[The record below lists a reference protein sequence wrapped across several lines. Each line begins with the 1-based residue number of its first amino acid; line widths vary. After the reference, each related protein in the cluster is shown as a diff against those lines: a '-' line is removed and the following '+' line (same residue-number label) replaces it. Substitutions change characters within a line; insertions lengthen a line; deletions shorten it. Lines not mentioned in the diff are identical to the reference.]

1 MSTFRRALCATAFA
15 IVASAAQAAPFSN
28 LFVFGDSL
36 SDSGNIALLTP
47 VRESLPIPGNAYIPS
62 SPYSPSGTF
71 SNGTTWVTAFGAALG
86 FTMQPSLIGGTNF
99 AFGGAT
105 TSGGAIPSMTTQVAA
120 LLGVPGDVPDDA
132 LYVLAGGG
140 NNARA
145 ALQAIAGGADVPT
158 TIQSVATAYATDI
171 VSMIL
176 ALDSQGAEEFVVW
189 NVPNLGVAPA
199 ITAGGPLSIGLG
211 TLTSVSMNFA
221 LATALQALP
230 TDIRSD
236 IRVFDLF
243 GLTTAISVNPAG
255 FGLTNATQACAANLA
270 TCDPNRW
277 LFWDGIHPTSGGH
290 AVIADRMLALV
301 PVPATL
307 PLMAIGVVALWGL
320 RRRRD

>member
-1 MSTFRRALCATAFA
+1 MSTLRRAVCATAFTL
-15 IVASAAQAAPFSN
+15 VASAAQATPFSN

-36 SDSGNIALLTP
+36 SDSGNVALLTP
-47 VRESLPIPGNAYIPS
+47 ARETLPIPANAYIPS
-62 SPYSPSGTF
+62 LPYSPSGTF
-71 SNGTTWVTAFGAALG
+71 SNGPTWVSTFGAALG

-105 TSGGAIPSMTTQVAA
+105 TSGGLVPSLTAQVGT
-120 LLGVPGDVPDDA
+120 LLGLPGDVPADA

-145 ALQAIAGGADVPT
+145 VLQAVAGGADAGAA
-158 TIQSVATAYATDI
+158 IQAAATGYAADI
-171 VSMIL
+171 VAMIL
-176 ALDSQGAEEFVVW
+176 ALDAQGAEEFVVW

-199 ITAGGPLSIGLG
+199 ITAGGAPSIGLG
-211 TLTSVSMNFA
+211 TLTSASMNFA
-221 LATALQALP
+221 LAGALQGLP

-236 IRVFDLF
+236 VRVFDLF
-243 GLTTAISVNPAG
+243 GLTTAISVNPSG
-255 FGLTNATQACAANLA
+255 FGLTDVTQSCAANLA
-270 TCDPNRW
+270 ACDPNRW

-307 PLMAIGVVALWGL
+307 PLLAIGIVALWGR